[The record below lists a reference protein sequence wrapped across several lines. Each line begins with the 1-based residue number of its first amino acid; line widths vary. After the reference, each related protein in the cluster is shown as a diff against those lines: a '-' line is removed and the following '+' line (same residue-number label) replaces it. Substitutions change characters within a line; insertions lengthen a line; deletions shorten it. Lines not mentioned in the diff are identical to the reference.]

1 MRRMRPKRVSQA
13 LGTRVTPALQEG
25 HALKDPGAGVGVGE
39 LHAIERRMGTIEV
52 QLRLMWPVPMCIA
65 FVTCGPP
72 MTKQRVRY
80 DE

>member
-1 MRRMRPKRVSQA
+1 M
-13 LGTRVTPALQEG
+13 
-25 HALKDPGAGVGVGE
+25 KDPGAGVGVGE

>member
-25 HALKDPGAGVGVGE
+25 RALKDPGAGVGE

-52 QLRLMWPVPMCIA
+52 QLRLMWPVPMSIA
-65 FVTCGPP
+65 FVMCGPP